1 MGAAIAV
8 AGALVGAYSAYRQ
21 YDASKSFAH
30 QQTILAR
37 ANGFMQMRQF
47 QIQSSMLAKQA
58 SAYMAQS
65 GAFVKQANAFVDQAQ
80 IAARTGQILQANEM
94 VRASQAEKEA
104 EQQSRRAAEL
114 RRQMI
119 GGAKTQFAAN
129 GVLLESRPQSAV
141 AMWEQD
147 ETADLAFELMGIK
160 EKRDNEVWGYV
171 WNGNQ
176 ARLQGL
182 FDAQALKLQG
192 DASMIEAG
200 NARINASASLAQAR
214 ISTINAQLASMSWLQ
229 VREQGN
235 AAVNA
240 SRWNLIGSVGSMVG
254 ASGSAMY
261 SYGGSSGGK
270 SILQP
275 NNDASVRSQSPYLK
289 TA

>member
-1 MGAAIAV
+1 
-8 AGALVGAYSAYRQ
+8 
-21 YDASKSFAH
+21 
-30 QQTILAR
+30 
-37 ANGFMQMRQF
+37 
-47 QIQSSMLAKQA
+47 
-58 SAYMAQS
+58 AYMAQS
-65 GAFVKQANAFVDQAQ
+65 GAFVKQANAFVAQAQ

-104 EQQSRRAAEL
+104 EEQSRRAAEL
-114 RRQMI
+114 RRQLI

-200 NARINASASLAQAR
+200 NARINASSAMAQSR
-214 ISTINAQLASMSWLQ
+214 IALLEAQMAGTNWLG
-229 VREQGN
+229 VRAAGN
-235 AAVNA
+235 ANVDAA
-240 SRWNLIGSVGSMVG
+240 RWNMYSSIG
-254 ASGSAMY
+254 GSAATIGTVAY
-261 SYGGSSGGK
+261 SRSASPTARTGSAY
-270 SILQP
+270 QP
-275 NNDASVRSQSPYLK
+275 NNDASARFANSPLN
-289 TA
+289 A